1 MEDGAMA
8 YQPYH
13 QKRIDAG
20 LCKDC
25 GLQRGSNG
33 TTIYCRACSS
43 KIQDNANAR
52 KEAKR
57 KEWANA
63 GDLICNGCG
72 AHLGNAEFKLCEK
85 CRQYHRDHGN
95 RTRQSRMERKLADGA
110 CAACSAK
117 ALHKSRYCKKHFL
130 DNTLRKY
137 GISINEYD
145 LFWKKLE
152 HQEFRCYYTG
162 IEIIP
167 GVNASLDHKIP
178 RSRGGKQS
186 DIDNCVWCDRNINA
200 FKNDATDEEF
210 VNLCKRI
217 AKRFP

>member
-1 MEDGAMA
+1 MKSMA
-8 YQPYH
+8 
-13 QKRIDAG
+13 
-20 LCKDC
+20 
-25 GLQRGSNG
+25 SNLDVYNQ
-33 TTIYCRACSS
+33 IS
-43 KIQDNANAR
+43 
-52 KEAKR
+52 
-57 KEWANA
+57 KEWAKA

-145 LFWKKLE
+145 LFWEKLE
-152 HQEFRCYYTG
+152 H
-162 IEIIP
+162 
-167 GVNASLDHKIP
+167 H
-178 RSRGGKQS
+178 RSWDKQS
-186 DIDNCVWCDRNINA
+186 A
-200 FKNDATDEEF
+200 
-210 VNLCKRI
+210 CKVVGLTFGNSITRRK
-217 AKRFP
+217 ARMHNKMP